1 MLRLAI
7 ISSHPIQY
15 YAPWFRFLMGNA
27 NLEIKVFYLWDF
39 GVKERKDPGFDQ
51 GVKWDIPLLEGYPY
65 TFVRNTSST
74 PGTASFWGLQN
85 PSLRQEIKT
94 YAPNVVLLMNY
105 SYASLQAF
113 IWRWP
118 VNEIPLLFRG
128 DSHRLLPAQGR
139 FSPLKRYALTQVF
152 RRFKAC
158 LYVGKANYDYFR
170 FHEVPAA
177 NLFFSPHAVDNERY
191 VLAAD
196 AAGREALE
204 WRLSLGIPEDHL
216 VILYAAKF
224 TERKRPQDLIQAF
237 IQAQLS
243 GVSLL
248 MVGSGP
254 LEADLRTQAAG
265 RPEIV
270 FAPFQNQSQMPRVY
284 AAGDVYVMPSYGPR
298 ETWGLAINEA
308 QCMGRPV
315 IVSSHVG
322 CAADLVTPGETGWI
336 FSAGDVSALATCLQE
351 ACNDRTRLQRLGAAG
366 RARVQ
371 SYSYAQTTAGL
382 LAALDHVVHRKG

>member
-1 MLRLAI
+1 MQQLAI

-15 YAPWFRFLMGNA
+15 YAPWFRFLA
-27 NLEIKVFYLWDF
+27 RETNLDIKVFYLWDF
-39 GVKERKDPGFDQ
+39 GVKEKKDPGFDQ
-51 GVKWDIPLLEGYPY
+51 SVKWDIPLLEAYPY
-65 TFVRNTSST
+65 TFVRNASST

-85 PSLRQEIKT
+85 PSLIQEVSA
-94 YAPNVVLLMNY
+94 YAPHAVLLMNY
-105 SYASLQAF
+105 SYASLQSF

-118 VNEIPLLFRG
+118 VNRIPLLFRG
-128 DSHRLLPAQGR
+128 DSHRLLPAPGR
-139 FSPLKRYALTQVF
+139 FAALKRYALAQVF
-152 RRFKAC
+152 RRFRAC

-170 FHEVPAA
+170 FHGVPPE

-191 VLAAD
+191 FQAEAE
-196 AAGREALE
+196 AGREAQE
-204 WRLSLGIPEDHL
+204 WRRSLGVPEDHL

-224 TERKRPQDLIQAF
+224 TDRKRPQDLIQAF
-237 IQAQLS
+237 IQAQLL

-248 MVGSGP
+248 MVGAGP

-284 AAGDVYVMPSYGPR
+284 AAGDVFVMPSYGPR

-336 FSAGDVSALATCLQE
+336 FPAGDVSALAACLRE
-351 ACNDRTRLQRLGAAG
+351 ACHDRARLQRLGAAG
-366 RARVQ
+366 RERVQ
-371 SYSYAQTTAGL
+371 TYSYAQTTAGL
-382 LAALDHVVHRKG
+382 LAALDDVLNRKG